1 MYDERKMTR
10 FIESLDFEADIKST
24 GIIVCY
30 LPNRK
35 KRGGQK
41 KKKKRNGKEFRQFC
55 FDVQPFSSLNFHQTS
70 VLTSEILMTRCYLL
84 FFINDVSLGGE
95 K

>member
-1 MYDERKMTR
+1 MLFTKLKE
-10 FIESLDFEADIKST
+10 
-24 GIIVCY
+24 
-30 LPNRK
+30 
-35 KRGGQK
+35 KRGQK
-41 KKKKRNGKEFRQFC
+41 KKKKKEFRQFC

>member
-1 MYDERKMTR
+1 MLFTKLKE
-10 FIESLDFEADIKST
+10 
-24 GIIVCY
+24 
-30 LPNRK
+30 
-35 KRGGQK
+35 KRGPKK
-41 KKKKRNGKEFRQFC
+41 KKKKRRKGKEFRQFC

-84 FFINDVSLGGE
+84 FFNNDVSLGGE